1 MVSGESQSGRTL
13 AIIPARG
20 GSKGI
25 PNKNMAMCAGMP
37 LIGWTLKAAKAAKL
51 VNHIIVSTDSEQI
64 AAYANETWHVRGFA
78 RPADLAG
85 DDVPTEAVIRHVMD
99 NWTDRHPDLPIGA
112 VVLLQPTSP
121 QRTGGQIDEAIQ
133 DLRISG
139 ADSLVSVVPS
149 HSFIW
154 RIYGDADGNPL
165 YVSNYDIHKRPRRQD
180 FEQFEE
186 NGSIYVFTAEHW
198 YKELT
203 RCGGRQTFYVMQEHA
218 RMQIDT
224 PLDLTL
230 VEQILLKERGMYG
243 AAR

>member
-1 MVSGESQSGRTL
+1 MVSSEPQSGRVL

-25 PNKNMAMCAGMP
+25 VNKNMAMCAGMP
-37 LIGWTLKAAKAAKL
+37 LIGWTLKAVKAAKL

-64 AAYANETWHVRGFA
+64 AAYCNETWHVRGFA
-78 RPADLAG
+78 RPEELAG

-99 NWTDRHPDLPIGA
+99 TWVYRHPDLHIGA

-133 DLRISG
+133 DMRISG

-154 RIYGDADGNPL
+154 RIYVDKDGEGK
-165 YVSNYDIHKRPRRQD
+165 YEANYDVYKRPRRQGTQIWFSRKGD
-180 FEQFEE
+180 
-186 NGSIYVFTAEHW
+186 
-198 YKELT
+198 
-203 RCGGRQTFYVMQEHA
+203 GRGPTKLMCPA
-218 RMQIDT
+218 T
-224 PLDLTL
+224 TL
-230 VEQILLKERGMYG
+230 RS
-243 AAR
+243 